1 MRMVGL
7 EMIDLAAWGRS
18 FKVTLMLF
26 VFVLSPSLYLL
37 VVFSSL
43 GGNLVHNFFMRIS
56 SYVFSF
62 NFSLF
67 MLSFSAL
74 LEIMFS
80 LSLMIDT
87 FSETLDPK
95 NWVTFSL
102 PSWLGKTLKDLDE
115 AWFDLKF
122 CLRRSHWLF
131 SDVTADAHLILSAS
145 PFSFP
150 LRPDKFTLETG
161 RILHESSLCSS
172 VNLYALFCSWILTNN
187 FKF

>member
-1 MRMVGL
+1 MVGL

-26 VFVLSPSLYLL
+26 GFVLSPSFNLL
-37 VVFSSL
+37 VLLSL

-56 SYVFSF
+56 SYAFSF
-62 NFSLF
+62 NLSLF
-67 MLSFSAL
+67 MPNFSFL
-74 LEIMFS
+74 LDIMFS

-102 PSWLGKTLKDLDE
+102 ASWLGKALKDLEE
-115 AWFDLKF
+115 AWLDLKL

-131 SDVTADAHLILSAS
+131 KDVTADAHLILNAS
-145 PFSFP
+145 SFSFL

-161 RILHESSLCSS
+161 RILQESSLCSS